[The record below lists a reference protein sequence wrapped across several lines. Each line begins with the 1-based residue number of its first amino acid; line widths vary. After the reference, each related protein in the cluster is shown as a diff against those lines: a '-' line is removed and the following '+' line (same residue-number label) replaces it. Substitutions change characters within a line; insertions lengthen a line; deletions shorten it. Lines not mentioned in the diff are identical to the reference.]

1 MLVLDQFVF
10 LMKFV
15 VVNFIVKD
23 LLMNDRLIGE
33 KNGKLWFLD
42 EEVFF
47 EVLVKVQVIKFL
59 VRWLLGMK
67 NNQFKFVNLIFWLL
81 LVMLVSEGDL
91 IE

>member
-1 MLVLDQFVF
+1 
-10 LMKFV
+10 MKFV

-47 EVLVKVQVIKFL
+47 EVLVKV
-59 VRWLLGMK
+59 
-67 NNQFKFVNLIFWLL
+67 
-81 LVMLVSEGDL
+81 
-91 IE
+91 